1 MIFSETT
8 FGQFVHMATFCRDF
22 TVPMVNGCITL
33 RMADA
38 VDLTT
43 YLINI
48 GTVMKRTFFILAC
61 KADPPPPTPPP
72 PLHFFNGPSLTIKL
86 YTSPNQ
92 FTGKLPL
99 S

>member
-8 FGQFVHMATFCRDF
+8 FGHSVQKATFCRDF

-33 RMADA
+33 RMAGA

-48 GTVMKRTFFILAC
+48 GTVMIRTFFIRSTT
-61 KADPPPPTPPP
+61 KAGIDVGKAITW
-72 PLHFFNGPSLTIKL
+72 LV
-86 YTSPNQ
+86 YTKEVVNVYTVLKS
-92 FTGKLPL
+92 
-99 S
+99 SSVAA

>member
-8 FGQFVHMATFCRDF
+8 FGHSVQKATFCRDF

-48 GTVMKRTFFILAC
+48 GTVMLRTFFIRSTT
-61 KADPPPPTPPP
+61 KAGIDVGAAITW
-72 PLHFFNGPSLTIKL
+72 LV
-86 YTSPNQ
+86 YTEEVVTVYTVLKS
-92 FTGKLPL
+92 
-99 S
+99 SSVAA

>member
-8 FGQFVHMATFCRDF
+8 FGHFVHMATFCRDF
-22 TVPMVNGCITL
+22 TAPMVNGCITL

-48 GTVMKRTFFILAC
+48 GTVMLRTFFIRSTT
-61 KADPPPPTPPP
+61 KAGIDVRTAITW
-72 PLHFFNGPSLTIKL
+72 LV
-86 YTSPNQ
+86 YTEEAVTVYTVLKSSSVV
-92 FTGKLPL
+92 G
-99 S
+99 